1 MPALYP
7 LSSSIIVA
15 ASASSPPSGAAQPY
29 LQLHLS
35 CGHQARI
42 SAHTPFRFHPVSLPT
57 STAACLEPYL
67 PIPHPALPLI
77 LTPPRPGTDYVR
89 QVSTLND
96 PSVALNLV
104 GPPYPLLAGDGLGE
118 SERSRRRRSGSPNDR
133 MGSRSR
139 VCEWI
144 GEIAVQRWQ
153 FREVDDLEERETL
166 VSENEAKE
174 AGDETIVWSFGYYLH
189 PSYHAQSIASSA
201 LHAVLNSY
209 LVPFLGARHIRATAF
224 ADNLASLRVQ
234 EKQGLKKLGVFRHDI
249 SESRGGGTTEEVVME
264 WKA

>member
-1 MPALYP
+1 MA
-7 LSSSIIVA
+7 
-15 ASASSPPSGAAQPY
+15 
-29 LQLHLS
+29 
-35 CGHQARI
+35 
-42 SAHTPFRFHPVSLPT
+42 T
-57 STAACLEPYL
+57 TAAYLEPYL

-77 LTPPRPGTDYVR
+77 LTPPRPSTDYDR

-96 PSVALNLV
+96 PKIARNLV
-104 GPPYPLLAGDGLGE
+104 GPPYPYSREMAEAWGAVRLTDTESVFRALGE
-118 SERSRRRRSGSPNDR
+118 DADRQEREQHVVVGIGTDEQAEGKWEPKRPNGLPFASLRREDTG
-133 MGSRSR
+133 
-139 VCEWI
+139 EWI

-153 FREVDDLEERETL
+153 FREVDDPDERERL

-209 LVPFLGARHIRATAF
+209 LIPFLGARHIRATAF